1 MTEEA
6 SRSAGEMARHLGVP
20 ITTLRTWDRRYG
32 LGPDGHEPGRHRRY
46 GTKDQ
51 ARLELMRQLVSDGIA
66 PSRAARRA
74 RGEAGAPEEVEGTD
88 RATGLSRDGERSYTS
103 RSRALRRAAIA
114 LDPGQ
119 LDRILVPSVAEGV
132 VPAWT
137 RVICPAMRHI
147 DERNDATGRY
157 VDTEHMLS
165 TAVTAVLAR
174 IARPSARPNV
184 LLACVPE
191 EQHTLP
197 LEALAAALAE
207 AGQPCLALGAR
218 VPVTALTDA
227 ISRTGPDAVVLWAH
241 LPVGQAPLEAVLSAR
256 PRAAVIAACGPGW
269 STTDLVPGILRPT
282 SLRQAVALLAP
293 DR

>member
-1 MTEEA
+1 VTEEA
-6 SRSAGEMARHLGVP
+6 IRSAGEMARHLGVP

-46 GTKDQ
+46 GTQDQ
-51 ARLELMRQLVSDGIA
+51 ARVERMRQLVADGVA
-66 PSRAARRA
+66 PSQAARRA
-74 RGEAGAPEEVEGTD
+74 LGETGAPEEVEATD
-88 RATGLSRDGERSYTS
+88 QVTGGSRDEERSYGS
-103 RSRALRRAAIA
+103 RSRALRRAALA

-147 DERNDATGRY
+147 GERNYATGHS

-165 TAVTAVLAR
+165 VAVTAVLAR
-174 IARPSARPNV
+174 VTRPSARPNI

-207 AGQPCLALGAR
+207 VGQPSLTLGAR

-241 LPVGQAPLEAVLSAR
+241 LPIGLDSLEAVLSAR

-269 STTDLVPGILRPT
+269 PTTDLFPGILRPT
-282 SLRQAVALLAP
+282 TLRQAVALLAP

>member
-1 MTEEA
+1 VTEEA
-6 SRSAGEMARHLGVP
+6 SRSAGELARHLGVP

-32 LGPDGHEPGRHRRY
+32 LGPAGHEPGRHRRY
-46 GTKDQ
+46 GKQDQ
-51 ARLELMRQLVSDGIA
+51 ARVERMRQLVADGVA
-66 PSRAARRA
+66 PSHAARRA
-74 RGEAGAPEEVEGTD
+74 LGEAGAPEDVEATD
-88 RATGLSRDGERSYTS
+88 RVTGGSRDEERSYAS
-103 RSRALRRAAIA
+103 RSRALRRAALA

-119 LDRILVPSVAEGV
+119 LDHILVPSVAEGV

-147 DERNDATGRY
+147 GERNDATGHY

-165 TAVTAVLAR
+165 AAVTAALAR
-174 IARPSARPNV
+174 VARPSARPNI

-207 AGQPCLALGAR
+207 VGQPCLTLGAR

-241 LPVGQAPLEAVLSAR
+241 LPVGQVPLEAVLSAR
-256 PRAAVIAACGPGW
+256 PRPAVIAACGPGW
-269 STTDLVPGILRPT
+269 PTTDLVPGILRPT
-282 SLRQAVALLAP
+282 GLRQAVALLAR
-293 DR
+293 DG

>member
-6 SRSAGEMARHLGVP
+6 SLSAGEMARHLGVP

-32 LGPDGHEPGRHRRY
+32 LGPEGHEPGRHRRY
-46 GTKDQ
+46 GTKDKAQ
-51 ARLELMRQLVSDGIA
+51 VELMRQLVADGVA

-74 RGEAGAPEEVEGTD
+74 RGGSGAPEEVETTD
-88 RATGLSRDGERSYTS
+88 RVTSGSRDQERSYAS
-103 RSRALRRAAIA
+103 RSRALRRAALA

-119 LDRILVPSVAEGV
+119 LDRILVPTVDEGV

-147 DERNDATGRY
+147 GERNDATGHY

-165 TAVTAVLAR
+165 AAVTAVLAR
-174 IARPSARPNV
+174 VTRPSTRPNI

-191 EQHTLP
+191 EQHALP

-207 AGQPCLALGAR
+207 VGQPCLTLGAR
-218 VPVTALTDA
+218 VPMTALTDA

-241 LPVGQAPLEAVLSAR
+241 LPVGQGPLEAVLSAR
-256 PRAAVIAACGPGW
+256 PRAAVVAACGPGW
-269 STTDLVPGILRPT
+269 PTTDLLPGILRPS